1 MDLMKDDIPAFEAA
15 IARLMS
21 AFDALPE
28 SLTGIKPR
36 PEDWSIKEIACHL
49 VDSASNNHQRFTRL
63 QRMQRLEFP
72 AYETEPW
79 VAVEKPEGLPWKDL
93 LGLLKLYNVF
103 ILHLVRNMDPACLG
117 NVWAIGGESKTLDFL
132 VRDYYR
138 HIDWHLAHLANR
150 VHEVRALSQ
159 TQAEE

>member
-1 MDLMKDDIPAFEAA
+1 MNDEVPAFEAA

-21 AFDALPE
+21 AFDAIPA
-28 SLTGIKPR
+28 SLTDIKPR
-36 PEDWSIKEIACHL
+36 PEDWSIKQIACHL

-63 QRMQRLEFP
+63 QRTQRLEFP

-79 VAVEKPEGLPWKDL
+79 VDVEKPEALPWEDL

-103 ILHLVRNMDPACLG
+103 ILHLVRNLEPRCLG
-117 NVWAIGGESKTLDFL
+117 NVWVVDSESKTLEFL

-138 HIDWHLAHLANR
+138 HIDWHLAHLETR
-150 VHEVRALSQ
+150 LREVRALAPS
-159 TQAEE
+159 

>member
-1 MDLMKDDIPAFEAA
+1 MKNEIPAFEAA

-21 AFDALPE
+21 AFEAIPD
-28 SLTGIKPR
+28 SLTDVQPR
-36 PEDWSIKEIACHL
+36 PEDWSVKQIACHL

-63 QRMQRLEFP
+63 QRTQCLEFP

-79 VAVEKPEGLPWKDL
+79 VVVEKPEGLPWDAL

-103 ILHLVRNMDPACLG
+103 LLHLVRNIDPSCLG
-117 NVWAIGGESKTLDFL
+117 NVWVVGGESKTLEFL

-138 HIDWHLAHLANR
+138 HIDWHLAHLEAR
-150 VHEVRALSQ
+150 IREIRGLSRS
-159 TQAEE
+159 

>member
-1 MDLMKDDIPAFEAA
+1 MNNEVPAFEAA

-21 AFDALPE
+21 AFDAIPA
-28 SLTGIKPR
+28 SLTDIKPR
-36 PEDWSIKEIACHL
+36 PEDWSIKQIACHL

-63 QRMQRLEFP
+63 QRTQRLEFP

-79 VAVEKPEGLPWKDL
+79 VDVEKPEALPWEDL

-103 ILHLVRNMDPACLG
+103 ILHLVRNLEPRCLG
-117 NVWAIGGESKTLDFL
+117 NVWVVDSESKTLEFL

-138 HIDWHLAHLANR
+138 HIDWHLAHLETR
-150 VHEVRALSQ
+150 LREVRALAPS
-159 TQAEE
+159 

>member
-1 MDLMKDDIPAFEAA
+1 VNDEVPAFEAA

-21 AFDALPE
+21 AFDAIPA
-28 SLTGIKPR
+28 SLTDIKPR
-36 PEDWSIKEIACHL
+36 PEDWSIKQIACHL

-63 QRMQRLEFP
+63 QRTQRLEFP

-79 VAVEKPEGLPWKDL
+79 VDVEKPEALPWEDL

-103 ILHLVRNMDPACLG
+103 ILHLVRNLEPRCLG
-117 NVWAIGGESKTLDFL
+117 NVWVVDSESKTLEFL

-138 HIDWHLAHLANR
+138 HIDWHLAHLETR
-150 VHEVRALSQ
+150 LREVRALAPS
-159 TQAEE
+159 